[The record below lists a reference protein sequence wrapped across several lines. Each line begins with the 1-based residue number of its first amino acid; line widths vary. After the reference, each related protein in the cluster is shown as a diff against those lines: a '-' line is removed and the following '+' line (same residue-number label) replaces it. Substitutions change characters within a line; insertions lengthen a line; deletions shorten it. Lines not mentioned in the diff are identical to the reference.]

1 LSGPRDELRGEITV
15 PHVHLPQLE
24 DDDEAEVRVEAPAGG
39 PSSSP
44 EKPRPLSKWFLKIG
58 LEALFISLGVFL
70 ALMGE
75 QWRDQAH
82 IRETTQ
88 ASLRRFRTEIA
99 TNRAAVAAVK
109 DYHVGLRQSLNAYL
123 AADPKARQS
132 SSVQIKGLQP
142 VFFEST
148 AWDLALATQ
157 SLTHLDPAVGFA
169 LSRIYGLQREYAGLT
184 RSIMQAVYLRPIAD
198 NFQALSYYYGDVVP
212 WETTLMGLYDD
223 IVPQLDR
230 ALDE

>member
-1 LSGPRDELRGEITV
+1 M

-24 DDDEAEVRVEAPAGG
+24 DDDEADAPAGDP
-39 PSSSP
+39 PSSS
-44 EKPRPLSKWFLKIG
+44 EKSRTRSKWFLKIG

-75 QWRDQAH
+75 QWRDDAH
-82 IRETTQ
+82 VRETTQ

-99 TNRAAVAAVK
+99 ANRAAVAAVK
-109 DYHVGLRQSLNAYL
+109 DYHVGLRQSLHAYL

-132 SSVQIKGLQP
+132 SSVRIKGLQP

-157 SLTHLDPAVGFA
+157 SLAHIDPAVGFA
-169 LSRIYGLQREYAGLT
+169 LSRIYGLQREYAELT

-212 WETTLMGLYDD
+212 WETTLLGLYDD

>member
-1 LSGPRDELRGEITV
+1 V

-24 DDDEAEVRVEAPAGG
+24 DDDEAEVRVEAPAGD
-39 PSSSP
+39 PSPSP
-44 EKPRPLSKWFLKIG
+44 EKPRPLAKWFLKIG

-99 TNRAAVAAVK
+99 ANRAAVAAVK
-109 DYHVGLRQSLNAYL
+109 DYHVGLRQSLGAYL
-123 AADPKARQS
+123 ATDPKVRQS

-157 SLTHLDPAVGFA
+157 SLAHMDPAIGFA

-184 RSIMQAVYLRPIAD
+184 RSIMQAVYLRPITD
-198 NFQALSYYYGDVVP
+198 SFQALSYYYGDVVL

-223 IVPQLDR
+223 IGPQLDR
-230 ALDE
+230 ALEE